1 MLWHGDLGRTV
12 PALACLSVSGRR
24 PSVQTRGRA
33 RHLAVMEAPRHHAG
47 VAAHVIYLV
56 GGAPRV
62 GKSSLAQRLLTAD
75 GIPWLPTDVIR
86 TVVRRVA
93 PEVDAADRDPVDA
106 TALAEVMYPHIEQA
120 VEVCAEEADRFLIE
134 GFELAPSCPARLR
147 AALGGPEVRACF
159 LGHGSFSAEDLAAYR
174 GPKPQSKSDLS
185 PEELR
190 ESANWI
196 RHRSRQL
203 RQQCDALRVPYVD
216 VGDAGFEA
224 AMAEARRLLLGPR

>member
-62 GKSSLAQRLLTAD
+62 GKSSLAQRLLAID

-93 PEVDAADRDPVDA
+93 PDVDAIDQDPVDA
-106 TALAEVMYPHIEQA
+106 AALAEVMYPHIEQA
-120 VEVCAEEADRFLIE
+120 AEVCAEEASRFLIE
-134 GFELAPSCPARLR
+134 GFELAPSYPARPR
-147 AALGGPEVRACF
+147 PALSDTQIRACC
-159 LGHGSFSAEDLAAYR
+159 LVR
-174 GPKPQSKSDLS
+174 QS
-185 PEELR
+185 PF
-190 ESANWI
+190 
-196 RHRSRQL
+196 
-203 RQQCDALRVPYVD
+203 
-216 VGDAGFEA
+216 AG
-224 AMAEARRLLLGPR
+224 